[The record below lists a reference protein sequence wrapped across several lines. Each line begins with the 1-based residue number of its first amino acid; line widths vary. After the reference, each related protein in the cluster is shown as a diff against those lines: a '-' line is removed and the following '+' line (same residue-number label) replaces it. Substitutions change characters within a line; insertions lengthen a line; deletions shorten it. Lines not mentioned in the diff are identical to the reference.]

1 LVDKVPLKA
10 RGGSRGVACVMV
22 AALALS
28 VTGGAAVGRVS
39 GTLARASQARSGVF
53 VEPLVST
60 DLWVTTLDPAAATD
74 VTSNSVIQLIYAGL
88 LKQAFD
94 DKTKTFKLLPDLA
107 EAMPRVSQGG
117 KVYTFK
123 IRKNARFSDGK
134 LVTAQD
140 AVYSVNRALSP
151 AEASP
156 VAGTYLGA
164 ILRAADV
171 AAGKAKTVKGVRAI
185 GPDMVE
191 ITLIRP
197 AAYFLYALTYGTGA
211 IVERTLPAGAKM
223 TTTPALVVGAGPF
236 MVKGAAWQYRKQ
248 ITLVPNPYFYNARN
262 ITIKEF
268 DLPFVGAT
276 DTAFKAYQGGQY
288 PMVAVPA
295 AQVSRYRGT
304 PEFREA
310 PLLSMAWLAMNV
322 KLKPFNNLHV
332 RRAVALAINRDGISQ
347 GVMRGAVNS
356 LYSWYPVGIVGYDP
370 GMATK
375 APHYDTAMARKELA
389 LALKDMGGKAPGG
402 IMLEYPSDSA
412 DTGRQMLQVQAD
424 LKAIGITIGLRA
436 KPGNAW
442 LNDMLAAK
450 APFIFN
456 NWLADY
462 PDLQDFSEYLMGTGG
477 GGNAQSYSNTRVDNL
492 FARAAV
498 EQAARTRASLYRLAQ
513 LTFLNDASVAML
525 YQPKAQFVISP
536 RYHGVEI
543 VPSEFLQPLNNDW
556 ANASVSP

>member
-1 LVDKVPLKA
+1 MVDKVPLKA

-288 PMVAVPA
+288 PMAALPA
-295 AQVSRYRGT
+295 AQVSRYHGT

>member
-1 LVDKVPLKA
+1 M
-10 RGGSRGVACVMV
+10 ACVMV

-39 GTLARASQARSGVF
+39 GTLARASQAGAGVF

-60 DLWVTTLDPAAATD
+60 DLWVTTLDPAVATD

-134 LVTAQD
+134 PVTAQD
-140 AVYSVNRALSP
+140 AIYSVNRALSP

-164 ILRAADV
+164 ILGAADV

-288 PMVAVPA
+288 PMAAVPA

-332 RRAVALAINRDGISQ
+332 RRAVALAINRDAISQ
-347 GVMRGAVNS
+347 GVMRGAVNT

-370 GMATK
+370 SMATRV
-375 APHYDTAMARKELA
+375 PHYDPTLARKELA

-402 IMLEYPSDSA
+402 IMLEYPSDSE

-450 APFIFN
+450 TPFIFN

-462 PDLQDFSEYLMGTGG
+462 PDPQDFSEYLMGTGG
-477 GGNAQSYSNTRVDNL
+477 GGNAQSYSNKKVDSL

-498 EQAARTRASLYRLAQ
+498 DQAAQIRASMYKQAQ
-513 LTFLNDASVAML
+513 LIFLNDASVAML
-525 YQPKAQFVISP
+525 YQPKAQFVINP

-543 VPSEFLQPLNNDW
+543 VPSEFLQPINNDW
-556 ANASVSP
+556 ANASVAP